1 MSNVSRRTSVSV
13 EVPLVAMETA
23 PVWWQTAPPHETGP
37 RLRGDERAALVIVG
51 GGLSGLATA
60 YHVNRLDPD
69 RRVVVL
75 EAQRVGWGAT
85 GRSTGVVGPGLSMP
99 MPRVRRKYGDAA
111 AVEAFAASRHGVAL
125 LRELVAR
132 EGIECDARDEPH
144 TVAALTEAQQRRMA
158 KQLNSLGDLGFDVPW
173 LSDAELT
180 ELAGP
185 GYLAGFAYRDALLVD
200 PYRLV
205 TGLADVLRARG
216 VEIYEDSPVLDVDT
230 SGRRPVVRTPSGT
243 VTAGRLLFTID
254 GYAKGLNPHPRS
266 VFAIRTH
273 VLATA
278 PLTESQRAALGWAGR
293 GGVIDQRNFFNYYR
307 MTGDGRLV
315 FGGGPA
321 VVPSGDPT
329 RDAAASTKVYRRL
342 HRELSACFPVLADV
356 EVDAYWSGL
365 TASSFDRLPVLGSV
379 PGQSAVHYAGS
390 WCGHGLSL
398 CVDAGWRFAK
408 SLLDDPEPGLLWER
422 DKAPGVPSSVLRS
435 KGSRAYLRFLD
446 RADRRDLRRLPDAA
460 LETVGR

>member
-1 MSNVSRRTSVSV
+1 MASV
-13 EVPLVAMETA
+13 EVPLVALETA
-23 PVWWQTAPPHETGP
+23 PIWWQTAPPHETGA

-69 RRVVVL
+69 RRIVVL
-75 EAQRVGWGAT
+75 EALRVGWGAT
-85 GRSTGVVGPGLSMP
+85 GRSTGIVGPGLSMP
-99 MPRVRRKYGDAA
+99 LPRVRKKYGDEAA
-111 AVEAFAASRHGVAL
+111 AEAFGASRHGVEL
-125 LRELVAR
+125 LRELIAD
-132 EGIECDARDEPH
+132 EGIECAARDEPH
-144 TVAALTEAQQRRMA
+144 TVGALTEAQERRLA
-158 KQLNSLGDLGFDVPW
+158 KHLKALGELGFDVPW
-173 LSDAELT
+173 LSGAELS

-200 PYRLV
+200 PYRLA

-216 VEIYEDSPVLDVDT
+216 VEIHEDSPVLDVDT

-243 VTAGRLLFTID
+243 VTAGRLLFTVD

-278 PLTESQRAALGWAGR
+278 PLSSSQRADLGWAGR

-315 FGGGPA
+315 FGGGPP
-321 VVPSGDPT
+321 VVPSGDPA

-356 EVDAYWSGL
+356 EVDAYWSGM

-379 PGQSAVHYAGS
+379 PGLSTVHYAGS

-408 SLLDDPEPGLLWER
+408 SLVDDPEPSLLWER
-422 DKAPGVPSSVLRS
+422 QKALGVPGSMLRA
-435 KGSRAYLRFLD
+435 KGSRAYLRLLD
-446 RADRRDLRRLPDAA
+446 RADRRDLRRPPAAA
-460 LETVGR
+460 LETAGR